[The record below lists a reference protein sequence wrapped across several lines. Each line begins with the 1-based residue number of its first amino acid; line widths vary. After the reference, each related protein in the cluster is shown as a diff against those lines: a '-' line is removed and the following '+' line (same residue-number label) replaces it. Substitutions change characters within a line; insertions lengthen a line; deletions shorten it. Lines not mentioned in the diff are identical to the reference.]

1 MDSSQNSN
9 PRGFKAIIKKQKQ
22 KGRNK
27 AIAAAAK
34 LRIEDI
40 RKRKAAKLHIE
51 DIRKRKFSIGE
62 KHPNPLTEDLH
73 NAVTNL
79 SSELYTKDV
88 HFLMELIQVS
98 LSLSLSPCVCCLKL
112 FVLCYKSC
120 YILLII
126 CLGVGCVRMQK
137 TTST

>member
-1 MDSSQNSN
+1 MVISHVYVSKRSRMDSSQNSN
-9 PRGFKAIIKKQKQ
+9 PRGYKAV
-22 KGRNK
+22 
-27 AIAAAAK
+27 
-34 LRIEDI
+34 
-40 RKRKAAKLHIE
+40 AAKLHIE

-98 LSLSLSPCVCCLKL
+98 LSLSPCVC
-112 FVLCYKSC
+112 V
-120 YILLII
+120 
-126 CLGVGCVRMQK
+126 V
-137 TTST
+137 